1 MRRLA
6 VAAFGATILV
16 ACARDDARVGARPWT
31 TTADSTGDTV
41 RVRTVGAVPDSLVH
55 RLRLELRIG
64 AEDGTPEETFGSVDM
79 VFGTAAGGLLV
90 YDGQAQEARVF
101 DSAGVFVRRIGAKGG
116 GPGEHG
122 HLNGITR
129 LVSGD
134 WVFWDAQ
141 GGRLNRYAP
150 DGTFRTSFRLPIT
163 GWFLSD
169 GLRSDGS
176 ERLYVWAL
184 LERDSTT
191 GQFLKAGFIQ
201 LDTAGAVRDTLVI
214 PMLAPE
220 PPQLTAQSADGGSS
234 MVWGLPWSGGNEA
247 AMTPRGGLVAGAGQ
261 DYVLYSLPAEG
272 RPLRIEREF
281 TPVPVTDVERREQRE
296 RITQRL
302 RRVNPSWT
310 WTGPDIPAV
319 KPAYR
324 DFRVD
329 ADDRIWVRVYPAG
342 QPIPAEELPAPAPGP
357 NPPVQLTTREP
368 NVYDV
373 FASDGRFLGRVRP
386 PARFEMMNASG
397 DLVWGVDRDASDVS
411 YAVRFRIEPALPR

>member
-6 VAAFGATILV
+6 LAALGATILM

-31 TTADSTGDTV
+31 TTADSTGDTI

-55 RLRLELRIG
+55 RLRAELRVG
-64 AEDGTPEETFGSVDM
+64 AEDGTPEETFGSVDL
-79 VFGTAAGGLLV
+79 VFGTDAGGLLV
-90 YDGQAQEARVF
+90 WDGQAREVRVF
-101 DSAGVFVRRIGAKGG
+101 DSTGVFVRRIGATGG
-116 GPGEHG
+116 GPGEYG

-129 LVSGD
+129 LPGGD
-134 WVFWDAQ
+134 WVFWDAE

-150 DGTFRTSFRLPIT
+150 DGTFRTSVRLPIT
-163 GWFLSD
+163 GWYLSD
-169 GLRSDGS
+169 GLRSDAS
-176 ERLYVWAL
+176 ERLYIWAL

-191 GQFLKAGFIQ
+191 GEFLKAGFIQ
-201 LDTAGAVRDTLVI
+201 LDTAGVVRDTLVI

-234 MVWGLPWSGGNEA
+234 AVWGLPWSGGNEA
-247 AMTPRGGLVAGAGQ
+247 AMTPQGGLVAGAGQ

-281 TPVPVTDVERREQRE
+281 TPVPVSDVERRETRE

-329 ADDRIWVRVYPAG
+329 ADNRIWVRVYPPG
-342 QPIPAEELPAPAPGP
+342 EPIPAEELPAPPPGP
-357 NPPVQLTTREP
+357 NPLVQLTTREP
-368 NVYDV
+368 TVYDV
-373 FASDGRFLGRVRP
+373 FAADGRFLGRVRP
-386 PARFEMMNASG
+386 PARFEMVSASG
-397 DLVWGVDRDASDVS
+397 DLVWGVDRDALDVS
-411 YAVRFRIEPALPR
+411 YAVRFRIEPVLPR